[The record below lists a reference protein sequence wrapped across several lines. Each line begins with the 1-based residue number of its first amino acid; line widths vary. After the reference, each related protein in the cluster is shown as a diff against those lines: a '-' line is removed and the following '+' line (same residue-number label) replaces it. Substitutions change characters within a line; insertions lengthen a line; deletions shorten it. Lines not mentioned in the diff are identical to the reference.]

1 MNLTHAYCISVHKSQ
16 GSEYKN
22 VFLLSFWEHRIMLKR
37 KLLYTGITRTKN
49 NLYILGD
56 LSSFEFGIK
65 QQDLKQKNISLKE
78 KLIKLI

>member
-1 MNLTHAYCISVHKSQ
+1 
-16 GSEYKN
+16 
-22 VFLLSFWEHRIMLKR
+22 MLKR

-65 QQDLKQKNISLKE
+65 QEDLKQKNISLKE